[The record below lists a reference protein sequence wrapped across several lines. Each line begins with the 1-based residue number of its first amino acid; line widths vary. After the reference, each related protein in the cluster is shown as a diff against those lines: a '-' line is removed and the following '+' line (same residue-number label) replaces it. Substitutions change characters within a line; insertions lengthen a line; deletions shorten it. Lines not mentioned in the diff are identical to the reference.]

1 MAVASR
7 HLEKQGTF
15 AVVLLN
21 EEYNEQ
27 QDQTLI
33 EKSNCSAPKKTTN
46 IVYVSYCNLWI
57 CCTAK

>member
-33 EKSNCSAPKKTTN
+33 ENSNCSAPKKITN
-46 IVYVSYCNLWI
+46 ILYLNHSDLWI
-57 CCTAK
+57 C

>member
-1 MAVASR
+1 MAVVSR

-27 QDQTLI
+27 QDLTLI
-33 EKSNCSAPKKTTN
+33 KNQIVLLLKKKQL
-46 IVYVSYCNLWI
+46 I
-57 CCTAK
+57 

>member
-33 EKSNCSAPKKTTN
+33 EKSNCSAPKKITN
-46 IVYVSYCNLWI
+46 ILYLNHNDLWI
-57 CCTAK
+57 C

>member
-27 QDQTLI
+27 QDQTVM
-33 EKSNCSAPKKTTN
+33 EKSNCSAAKKITN
-46 IVYVSYCNLWI
+46 ILYLNHSDLWI
-57 CCTAK
+57 C